1 MPKAYAASGWR
12 RGVSRHLIKGWLS
25 VSRRLPSATA
35 GYGARST
42 RADPCRERVVQ
53 AGCQARSCPRDMQ
66 HANPACAPNA
76 VGLCPRAWEHA
87 GEGARG
93 KVTPPPLRV
102 DKIFISTL
110 RGAGDAMAEFL

>member
-42 RADPCRERVVQ
+42 RADPCRERAVQ
-53 AGCQARSCPRDMQ
+53 ARHPCRAPVRGTCNMQ
-66 HANPACAPNA
+66 ILPA
-76 VGLCPRAWEHA
+76 LQ
-87 GEGARG
+87 
-93 KVTPPPLRV
+93 TP
-102 DKIFISTL
+102 
-110 RGAGDAMAEFL
+110 